1 MNQPS
6 RPAADGSLLHLEHP
20 SRKTR
25 RALVAAA
32 GAAIALTLLS
42 GLAFVLIGRNS
53 QPPARSAATVG
64 PSPSPSPAPSH
75 HARRPLTSPFT
86 GKRIKYL
93 RRVLIFKIDNVPQAR
108 PQTGLTGA
116 DIVYL
121 LPVEGGLSRIMAV
134 FSSHVP
140 PVVGPVRSAREEDV
154 KLLRQ
159 FGRPAFAFSGAKPD
173 LLPVVEHAR
182 IADLYAGRVGG
193 YFRGGNNVPPYNL
206 YARTRTLLHEAPH
219 ASLAH
224 DIGFR
229 FGQAPPGGKR
239 IHSYRVSYGAAH
251 FIFWWSPKRHRW
263 LVSMDGTLARASDGQ
278 LLGGRTVV
286 VQYTRVRA
294 SVFRE
299 LGVKCPYA
307 VTVGHGR
314 ADVLR
319 NGRVYHVRWRRH
331 TKNAGTKFFLP
342 AGHRMRFARGQV
354 WVIYAFGPGSTPGL
368 R

>member
-1 MNQPS
+1 LGYS
-6 RPAADGSLLHLEHP
+6 GRT
-20 SRKTR
+20 TR
-25 RALVAAA
+25 RALAAAA
-32 GAAIALTLLS
+32 GAAIALTLLA
-42 GLAFVLIGRNS
+42 GLAFLLSSHRS
-53 QPPARSAATVG
+53 QPPARSERRFA
-64 PSPSPSPAPSH
+64 PSPSAAAPTH
-75 HARRPLTSPFT
+75 HAKGPLTSPFT

-108 PQTGLTGA
+108 PPTGLTSA

-154 KLLRQ
+154 KLVRQ

-182 IADLYAGRVGG
+182 IVDLYAGRVGG
-193 YFRGGNNVPPYNL
+193 YFRGGNRIPPYNL
-206 YARTRTLLHEAPH
+206 YASTRTLLREAPH
-219 ASLAH
+219 ASLAR

-229 FGQAPPGGKR
+229 FGQAPAGGKP

-251 FIFWWSPKRHRW
+251 FIFSWSAKRHRW
-263 LVSMDGTLARASDGQ
+263 LVSMDGTLARASDGR
-278 LLGGRTVV
+278 LLGGPTVV

-294 SVFRE
+294 SAFRE
-299 LGVKCPYA
+299 RGVICPYA
-307 VTVGHGR
+307 ITVGHGK

-319 NGRVYHVRWRRH
+319 GGRVYHVRWRRH
-331 TKNAGTKFFLP
+331 TKNAGTKFLLP
-342 AGHRMRFARGQV
+342 DGRRMRFARGQV
-354 WVIYAFGPGSTPGL
+354 WVIYAFGPGSRPGL
-368 R
+368 K